1 MSSDLINKL
10 PDGIHH
16 KSRVIRHDQVGAFV
30 SNDVPCPGY
39 SLNEAFMQV
48 EPDIVRRIGN
58 VTSRPP
64 G

>member
-1 MSSDLINKL
+1 MVSDLINDL

-16 KSRVIRHDQVGAFV
+16 KSRVLRHDQVGAFV
-30 SNDVPCPGY
+30 SDDVPSPGY

-48 EPDIVRRIGN
+48 ELNVARRIGD
-58 VTSRPP
+58 VTSRRQ